1 MRSKLKDPMA
11 GHVVLITGVTRG
23 LGRAMAEEFARL
35 GHTVLGCGRSKKA
48 IDQLRQHVGVPHDF
62 YAVDVAADD
71 EVKSWA
77 SLMINSH
84 GPPDLLLN
92 NAGVVNKSAPL
103 WEINAREFSQVI
115 DCNVKGVANVIRH
128 FAPDM
133 VKRRKGV
140 IVNVSSGLGRS
151 TQAEVAPYCA
161 SKWALE
167 GLTLAFARELP
178 SGMAAVSLDPG
189 TIDTDMLRGAFGE
202 SASNY
207 VSPVQWAKRA
217 VPFLMKLGPT
227 DNGKQLV
234 VPER

>member
-1 MRSKLKDPMA
+1 
-11 GHVVLITGVTRG
+11 
-23 LGRAMAEEFARL
+23 MAEEFARL
-35 GHTVLGCGRSKKA
+35 GHTVLGCGRSKNA
-48 IDQLRQHVGVPHDF
+48 IDQLRQNIGGPHDF
-62 YAVDVAADD
+62 YVVDVASDD

-77 SLMINSH
+77 SLLLNSH

-103 WEINAREFSQVI
+103 WEISADEFSQVI

-128 FAPDM
+128 FVPEM
-133 VKRRKGV
+133 VKHKKGV
-140 IVNVSSGLGRS
+140 IVNLSSGLGRS
-151 TQAEVAPYCA
+151 TEAQVAPYCA
-161 SKWALE
+161 SKWAVE

-207 VSPVQWAKRA
+207 LSPVQWAKRA
-217 VPFLMKLGPT
+217 VPYLLKLGPA
-227 DNGKQLV
+227 DNGKQLEM
-234 VPER
+234 PER